1 MKVKLTPAENMLVS
15 IAKTERD
22 QAIQQVN
29 AIYEQRMVSLLQT
42 HGLTWR
48 DAPEIKQDGQDF
60 YLESSA
66 VPLPLPD
73 GSAS

>member
-22 QAIQQVN
+22 QAMQQVN

-48 DAPEIKQDGQDF
+48 DNPEIKQDGQDF
-60 YLESSA
+60 YLEAAA

-73 GSAS
+73 GSPS